1 MDEDLLVHLGIK
13 VTRQRKMIIEIL
25 DHASTP
31 LTADDIYER
40 IEDKDTINYS
50 TVYRTLSLLDEKDAV
65 TKIGEPGGKTYY
77 QLKKHHHKHQLECV
91 GCHKHITITQCPLEA
106 FSCMLNK
113 ETGFVI
119 TEHHLQIKG
128 ICPECAKNINR

>member
-1 MDEDLLVHLGIK
+1 MAEDLLVNLGIK
-13 VTRQRKMIIEIL
+13 VTKQRKTIIKIL
-25 DHASTP
+25 ENTNTP

-40 IEDKDTINYS
+40 VEDKDTINYS
-50 TVYRTLSLLDEKDAV
+50 TVYRTLSLLDEKGAV

-77 QLKKHHHKHQLECV
+77 QLKRHYHEHKIECV
-91 GCHKHITITQCPLEA
+91 ECHECITINQCPLDA

-113 ETGFVI
+113 ETGFII

-128 ICPECAKNINR
+128 ICPKCAQKHK